1 MFTRTALSGVT
12 STVTPLVVSL
22 APKASWTRLNQLPF
36 MPTTP
41 GTSRMAS
48 ATIFSMTPLEKV
60 RESSESSSS
69 SSPAARSMSAP
80 ASSTAASPVA
90 SASAASTAS
99 GSMAACSTSV
109 FLSSLMC
116 APWV

>member
-12 STVTPLVVSL
+12 STVTPFLVSL

-69 SSPAARSMSAP
+69 SSPAARSMSVP
-80 ASSTAASPVA
+80 AGSTAASS
-90 SASAASTAS
+90 SAPSMAS